1 MIGKVECITRLKM
14 KTKKCFCDKHKGKE
28 ISVELF
34 YKSSQ
39 KGGYQHECKEAM
51 GVKRLEKKSRKE
63 DDLYDPQE
71 FASFYRRGAVIKSR
85 VAL

>member
-1 MIGKVECITRLKM
+1 M

-51 GVKRLEKKSRKE
+51 GIKQLEKKSRKK
-63 DDLYDPQE
+63 DDLYDPNE
-71 FASFYRRGAVIKSR
+71 SRANYKRGEVIRSR
-85 VAL
+85 VPL

>member
-1 MIGKVECITRLKM
+1 M

-51 GVKRLEKKSRKE
+51 GVKQLEKKARKGGVY
-63 DDLYDPQE
+63 YDPNE
-71 FASFYRRGAVIKSR
+71 SRANYKRGEVIRSR
-85 VAL
+85 VPL